1 MLFIDIICLCLLIG
15 QIKMLAC
22 LGPQRDV
29 LQFVSSGLNV
39 ARGITIFTRDLLAIA
54 NFLFC
59 IASMLYCIVSG
70 LLSVLV
76 LASWQID
83 LIIKKYNGGW
93 CLPSHKSRRRDVNER
108 CECGLCRLPVR

>member
-1 MLFIDIICLCLLIG
+1 MLFIDIICLCLSIG

-54 NFLFC
+54 HFLFC
-59 IASMLYCIVSG
+59 IASMLYCFVSG

-83 LIIKKYNGGW
+83 LIIKNTMVDGVCHRIRVDDGT
-93 CLPSHKSRRRDVNER
+93 
-108 CECGLCRLPVR
+108 